1 MDLLITA
8 ITAIK
13 LSRFMSKHSHWPS
26 YSLKNRKEEFS
37 MLSLKIQL
45 DCIELA
51 LTTSLSTSLAIMRNN
66 HDNNY
71 LNKLCE
77 NVVVLTDAL
86 YTM

>member
-1 MDLLITA
+1 M
-8 ITAIK
+8 
-13 LSRFMSKHSHWPS
+13 LSR
-26 YSLKNRKEEFS
+26 
-37 MLSLKIQL
+37 KIQL

-51 LTTSLSTSLAIMRNN
+51 LTTSLLTSLAIMRNN